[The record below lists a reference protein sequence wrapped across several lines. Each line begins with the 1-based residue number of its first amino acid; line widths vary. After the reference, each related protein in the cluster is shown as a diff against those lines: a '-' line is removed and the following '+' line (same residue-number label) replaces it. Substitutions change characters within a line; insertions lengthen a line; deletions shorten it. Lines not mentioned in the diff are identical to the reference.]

1 MGIPS
6 YFKKVID
13 EFPTIIKTK
22 SLINDE
28 QIIFHNVFLDFCKY
42 TS

>member
-22 SLINDE
+22 SFINEE
-28 QIIFHNVFLDFCKY
+28 QNSF
-42 TS
+42 S